1 MLVASNTSP
10 ISNLAIIGRLNLLR
24 SQFRE
29 IWIPGAV
36 RSELDR
42 LSQPAALKEIQQ
54 ALHDGWIKPQA
65 LREDKVARLL
75 AATLDPG
82 EAGAIALALELSA
95 DLILLDERDGR
106 SAAERAGLRVTG
118 VLGVLLRAKNEGQI
132 QLMKPE
138 IEALRT
144 QARFFLSARLQE
156 KALEMAGE

>member
-1 MLVASNTSP
+1 MLVASDTSP
-10 ISNLAIIGRLNLLR
+10 ISNLAIIGRLSLLR

-36 RSELDR
+36 QTELDQ
-42 LSQPAALKEIQQ
+42 LSNPAALKEIQQ
-54 ALHDGWIKPQA
+54 ALQDGWIKRQA
-65 LREDKVARLL
+65 LRGDKVARLL
-75 AATLDPG
+75 AADIDPG
-82 EAGAIALALELSA
+82 EAEAIALALELSA

-118 VLGVLLRAKNEGQI
+118 ILGVLLRAKNDGQI
-132 QLMKPE
+132 PLIKPE

-156 KALEMAGE
+156 KVLVIAGE